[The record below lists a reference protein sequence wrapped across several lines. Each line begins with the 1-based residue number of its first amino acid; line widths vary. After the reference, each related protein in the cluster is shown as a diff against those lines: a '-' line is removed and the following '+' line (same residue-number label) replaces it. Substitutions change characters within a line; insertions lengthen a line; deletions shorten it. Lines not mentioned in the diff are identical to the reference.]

1 MSNKVFSLALVG
13 AGGIAYKWVKAIS
26 KVKNCSL
33 RLVVDVDINKAELL
47 SKNYKNCE
55 HTDKLNDVLSR
66 LDIDAVIVAVP
77 NSISAKISR
86 EIIKS
91 GKHVLCEKPARC

>member
-1 MSNKVFSLALVG
+1 M
-13 AGGIAYKWVKAIS
+13 
-26 KVKNCSL
+26 
-33 RLVVDVDINKAELL
+33 DINKAELL

-91 GKHVLCEKPARC
+91 GKHVLCEKLALLIPKN